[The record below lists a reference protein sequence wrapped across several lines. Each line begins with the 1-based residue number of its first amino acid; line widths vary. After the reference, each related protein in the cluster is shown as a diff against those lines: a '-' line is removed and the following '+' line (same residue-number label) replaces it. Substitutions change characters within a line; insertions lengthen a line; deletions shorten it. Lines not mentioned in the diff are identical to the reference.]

1 MTWALL
7 EPVVTKVLVGML
19 FSFVTWRFTKLAP
32 LLKTNSW
39 VMVESSSMHSVPE
52 VISGS
57 LECRVLDKV
66 PGDGQGVDSEG
77 RDGTV
82 VDRVLQPFFSI
93 KSVASLVS
101 PPGPCG

>member
-1 MTWALL
+1 
-7 EPVVTKVLVGML
+7 
-19 FSFVTWRFTKLAP
+19 
-32 LLKTNSW
+32 
-39 VMVESSSMHSVPE
+39 MVESSSMHSVPE

-93 KSVASLVS
+93 KSVAWQSDWISNLVDEKES
-101 PPGPCG
+101 EQKALFQRKG

>member
-1 MTWALL
+1 
-7 EPVVTKVLVGML
+7 
-19 FSFVTWRFTKLAP
+19 
-32 LLKTNSW
+32 
-39 VMVESSSMHSVPE
+39 MHSVPE

-82 VDRVLQPFFSI
+82 VDHVLQHQ
-93 KSVASLVS
+93 VGGLTTRLN
-101 PPGPCG
+101 

>member
-1 MTWALL
+1 LGVVGAGGHEGVGGDVVQFRNLEVHEACSLVENKLL
-7 EPVVTKVLVGML
+7 GHGGIFVDVLD
-19 FSFVTWRFTKLAP
+19 
-32 LLKTNSW
+32 
-39 VMVESSSMHSVPE
+39 SVPE